1 MSHDIK
7 EELKEFV
14 PQEKLIHVKK
24 SYDIIGSKQKAVA
37 IVEIPNKLSKYEEM
51 IANAIMKV
59 NKNVKTVLVKETA
72 RRGEYRIRDLRI
84 IAGDL
89 NTEVMHKESGL
100 YFRLDPRKVYF
111 SPRESSEREK
121 LSALVRTK
129 EEILVMFSGI
139 GPIPIHI
146 ARNKKARITAVEIN
160 PIAHNYC
167 IENIHLNK
175 VEDKIEAIQGD
186 VREVCPKLVNL
197 FDRIIMPLPKGA
209 HEFLDLAIPLLKDP
223 GFIHL
228 YQWASQERLY
238 SMSEELIAR
247 WAQIYGKKF
256 DIIGKKKV
264 SQYSP
269 KIWKI
274 RIDVLFQNSIR
285 FI

>member
-7 EELKEFV
+7 EKLKEFI
-14 PQEKLIHVKK
+14 PHEKLIHVKK

-37 IVEIPNKLSKYEEM
+37 IVEIPNKLSKYEAM

-72 RRGEYRIRDLRI
+72 RRGEYRIRELRI

-89 NTEVMHKESGL
+89 NTEVIHKESGL
-100 YFRLDPRKVYF
+100 HFRLDPRKVYF
-111 SPRESSEREK
+111 SPRESSEREN

-146 ARNKKARITAVEIN
+146 ARIKKARITAVEIN

-167 IENIHLNK
+167 IENIHINK

-186 VREVCPKLVNL
+186 VREVCPKLGKY
-197 FDRIIMPLPKGA
+197 FDRIIMPLPKGS
-209 HEFLDLAIPLLKDP
+209 HKFLDLAIPLLKDP

-228 YQWASQERLY
+228 YQWAPQESLY
-238 SMSEELIAR
+238 STSEELITR
-247 WAQIYGKKF
+247 WAQRYEKKF
-256 DIIGKKKV
+256 EIIGKKKV
-264 SQYSP
+264 SQYGP

-274 RIDVLFQNSIR
+274 RIDAMFQNPI
-285 FI
+285 